1 MFCCFGLY
9 PRWPVCAPWWWYE
22 HRFTSIFNFQF
33 IWLIISV
40 VLSCSWY
47 SLLLMIFVPCDQDFD
62 FRIVILFFLFCIAF
76 IGVHRLSWNI
86 RCPSHKIL
94 FYKKGYWS
102 LIELAVL
109 ANGFITCIW
118 NGFDISL
125 DSSWWS
131 LLYLC
136 CFLYFILSIILIG
149 GFLVLVSC

>member
-1 MFCCFGLY
+1 MNIDSSVLIFLF
-9 PRWPVCAPWWWYE
+9 
-22 HRFTSIFNFQF
+22 FFFFFNFQF

-136 CFLYFILSIILIG
+136 CFLYFVISYMCSWRPKQLSYIHR
-149 GFLVLVSC
+149 